1 MRNKIIALIINTRIT
16 NTFNI
21 RIKISQNSSLSL
33 ILYLF
38 YNADLLKMCEKSKSK
53 TNVKNFVN
61 DVNILTYNIN
71 IEKNCKTFEKFHKKC
86 KKWTKRHDSVFALQ
100 KYEFIHFVKNSKK
113 FNMTKCINIAN
124 NKIVLKSNIK
134 MFGLQINRKLK

>member
-1 MRNKIIALIINTRIT
+1 MQKKIIALIINTQIT

-21 RIKISQNSSLSL
+21 RIEISQNSSLSL

-53 TNVKNFVN
+53 INVINFVN

-71 IEKNCKTFEKFHKKC
+71 IEKNCKRLKKFHKKC
-86 KKWTKRHDSVFALQ
+86 EKWAKRHDSVFVSQ

-113 FNMTKCINIAN
+113 FNMTKCINITN
-124 NKIVLKSNIK
+124 NEIISKSNIK
-134 MFGLQINRKLK
+134 MFDLQINTKLK